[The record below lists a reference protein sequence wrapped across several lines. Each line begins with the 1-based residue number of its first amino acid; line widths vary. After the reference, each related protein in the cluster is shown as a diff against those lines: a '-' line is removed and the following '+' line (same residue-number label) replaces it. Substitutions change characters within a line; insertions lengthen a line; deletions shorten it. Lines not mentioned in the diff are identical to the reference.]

1 MEDHNGLN
9 SSCWYVP
16 AEPEKKPEPAP
27 VPERKKNKT
36 ARIIALV
43 LVAAILLGAAGYGIF
58 GLKRPAVQF
67 ESWSYDSSQDKPD
80 NAFSDM
86 PENFHDFFAQ
96 YYAPS
101 DESANTEVYIEKYA
115 GEVSFKP
122 DVKKASGEEMNL
134 SELYENCYESVVSIT
149 AYADGSS
156 GYYWG
161 TGFVL
166 SEDGLILTNT
176 HIIEECSSAT
186 VTLHDDRT
194 FDAKL
199 IGADSISDIALLKI
213 EAEGLV
219 PAQLGTTEDIKVG
232 QKVAALGN
240 PLGETFRMTLTDGI
254 ISGLSRAMNYKGH
267 TMTLLQTNA
276 ALNEGNSGGP
286 LFNMYGQVIGVTNMK
301 MMTSST
307 DNAIEG
313 IGFAIPTD
321 TMVEI
326 VQSLIENGEVTGRAT
341 IGITVGGI
349 PEEANSEYKLPE
361 GLYVVSVVENSDAA
375 KQGVKAGDIVTAVNG
390 QAVTETQQVLDIKE
404 DMKVGDKL
412 TLTIWREGETFDV
425 EITLMEANDLY

>member
-1 MEDHNGLN
+1 MSAVNFHTPVN
-9 SSCWYVP
+9 STSLFGILKEPSVTVTPSGAVQPVKLYVP
-16 AEPEKKPEPAP
+16 LTPSLVPARESGAGSTVTLLP
-27 VPERKKNKT
+27 VFT
-36 ARIIALV
+36 SDL
-43 LVAAILLGAAGYGIF
+43 
-58 GLKRPAVQF
+58 PA
-67 ESWSYDSSQDKPD
+67 
-80 NAFSDM
+80 
-86 PENFHDFFAQ
+86 
-96 YYAPS
+96 
-101 DESANTEVYIEKYA
+101 
-115 GEVSFKP
+115 
-122 DVKKASGEEMNL
+122 ASG
-134 SELYENCYESVVSIT
+134 
-149 AYADGSS
+149 GS
-156 GYYWG
+156 
-161 TGFVL
+161 VL

-213 EAEGLV
+213 EAKGLV
-219 PAQLGTTEDIKVG
+219 PAQLGSTEDIKVG

-349 PEEANSEYKLPE
+349 PKEANSEYKLPE

-375 KQGVKAGDIVTAVNG
+375 KQGVKAGDILTAVNG

-404 DMKVGDKL
+404 NMKVGDKL

>member
-1 MEDHNGLN
+1 MQVGD
-9 SSCWYVP
+9 
-16 AEPEKKPEPAP
+16 
-27 VPERKKNKT
+27 R
-36 ARIIALV
+36 
-43 LVAAILLGAAGYGIF
+43 VAAI
-58 GLKRPAVQF
+58 
-67 ESWSYDSSQDKPD
+67 
-80 NAFSDM
+80 
-86 PENFHDFFAQ
+86 
-96 YYAPS
+96 
-101 DESANTEVYIEKYA
+101 
-115 GEVSFKP
+115 
-122 DVKKASGEEMNL
+122 
-134 SELYENCYESVVSIT
+134 
-149 AYADGSS
+149 
-156 GYYWG
+156 
-161 TGFVL
+161 
-166 SEDGLILTNT
+166 
-176 HIIEECSSAT
+176 
-186 VTLHDDRT
+186 
-194 FDAKL
+194 
-199 IGADSISDIALLKI
+199 
-213 EAEGLV
+213 
-219 PAQLGTTEDIKVG
+219 
-232 QKVAALGN
+232 GN

-349 PEEANSEYKLPE
+349 PKEANSEYKLPE

-375 KQGVKAGDIVTAVNG
+375 KQGVKAGDILTAVNG

-404 DMKVGDKL
+404 NMKVGDKL